1 MHLCSLAALSEQK
14 SEGGGG
20 EVLWMRIQSSCRRG
34 ENATS
39 EHMAAIIL
47 CV

>member
-20 EVLWMRIQSSCRRG
+20 GRG
-34 ENATS
+34 GPVDENTKQLPS
-39 EHMAAIIL
+39 G
-47 CV
+47 